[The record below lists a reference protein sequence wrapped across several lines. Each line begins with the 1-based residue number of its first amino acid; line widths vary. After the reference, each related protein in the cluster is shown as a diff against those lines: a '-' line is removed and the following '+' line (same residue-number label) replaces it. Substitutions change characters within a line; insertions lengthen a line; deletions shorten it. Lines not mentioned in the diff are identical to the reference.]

1 MATPGSIVVGTDGSE
16 RAERVVDRAG
26 ELAKALGVTVH
37 VVSGYSTGS
46 TGMWMAA
53 AGGVGAAEIWD
64 EDEKRTLAQSYVDR
78 ARERLTDLGVA
89 SEPHVHPGEPAEML
103 CRTAVAE
110 QAQMIMVGNK
120 GMTGARR
127 MLGSVPNRVS
137 HQARCDVLIVAT
149 DTAPGEARP

>member
-1 MATPGSIVVGTDGSE
+1 
-16 RAERVVDRAG
+16 
-26 ELAKALGVTVH
+26 
-37 VVSGYSTGS
+37 
-46 TGMWMAA
+46 
-53 AGGVGAAEIWD
+53 
-64 EDEKRTLAQSYVDR
+64 
-78 ARERLTDLGVA
+78 
-89 SEPHVHPGEPAEML
+89 ML